1 MWERDETGH
10 GSLALFFHF
19 SRLFTSYISLRDERR
34 EEMEEMGD
42 LSGRTLEVLRAAPR
56 FVYFRVFARHP
67 HSTPLLVTYSRLT
80 PSRVTRNRGAM
91 EVRTEHRGDEEQ
103 RRRERHE

>member
-42 LSGRTLEVLRAAPR
+42 LRKVSVCPWSSVTR
-56 FVYFRVFARHP
+56 FSIIL
-67 HSTPLLVTYSRLT
+67 STPL
-80 PSRVTRNRGAM
+80 PSPFSFSSCPEGLA
-91 EVRTEHRGDEEQ
+91 TEG
-103 RRRERHE
+103 RR